1 MLDDRLFTALNFRGE
16 FIATPIFVNDDQ
28 VDVSFT
34 WRGLVNG
41 HSDSPLAMLIDLLTK
56 RTSLHLG
63 YRIVPET
70 V

>member
-1 MLDDRLFTALNFRGE
+1 MIDDRNLTAFNFRDE

-41 HSDSPLAMLIDLLTK
+41 HSDSPLAMLIDLLTE
-56 RTSLHLG
+56 RTSRHFG